1 MARLFRI
8 WCVVAGLVAA
18 AASGAAPTVE
28 TLQLYNRDI
37 TELRA
42 VVGGLSPVE
51 REARA
56 QRRFGALT
64 AAELGQSVTQEPF
77 EAPGQRGITLQVAG
91 RPIVT
96 LLEADLDPEAR
107 VPLAAEAERAARQVQ
122 LALQARKAQ
131 AQPTQWVFGAAVA
144 LGVVATWVLVAWATL
159 RLHRWLETS
168 RPAQDDEVAPAILR
182 VLWQRATA
190 GLLWLVALA
199 LWFAG
204 GVVLLEAF
212 PWSEPWG
219 DRLLAVVQHL
229 GGWFATGTM
238 AAVPGLL
245 AVMLIVLVAR
255 AVQDVLSVFMQQ
267 VQSGRIRVPFLHADT
282 VGATRRLMSVLV
294 WVLALALAYPY
305 LPGSDTDAFKGLSVL
320 LGLTVTL
327 GSTGLVTQLMSG
339 LVVVYSRSLRR
350 GDYIAINGLEGVV
363 TEVGALAVKVATM
376 RNEEIT
382 VPNAVITAS
391 PIHNYS
397 KLAGRQ
403 GTLVSTRITIGYDA
417 PWRQVHA
424 MLVAAAAATEGVRA
438 DPPPRVHQR
447 ALGDFYVEYE
457 LFVHIDQP
465 LQRVA
470 IVSALHAA
478 IQDEFNRHGVQIMSP
493 HFIDQ
498 PAQPVVVPPAK
509 WWQPPARPPAG

>member
-1 MARLFRI
+1 MA
-8 WCVVAGLVAA
+8 
-18 AASGAAPTVE
+18 GAAPAVE

-42 VVGGLSPVE
+42 VVGGLGPAE

-56 QRRFGALT
+56 QRRFAALSDG
-64 AAELGQSVTQEPF
+64 ELGQPVTVQPF
-77 EAPGQRGITLQVAG
+77 EAPGQRGFTLQVAEH
-91 RPIVT
+91 PIVT
-96 LLEADLDPEAR
+96 LLETDLDPEAR
-107 VPLAAEAERAARQVQ
+107 VPLAAEAERAARQLS
-122 LALQARKAQ
+122 LALQARQAQ
-131 AQPTQWVFGAAVA
+131 AEPARWALGGAVA
-144 LGVVATWVLVAWATL
+144 LGVLLSWAAIAWGSV
-159 RLHRWLETS
+159 RLHRWLEAR
-168 RPAQDDEVAPAILR
+168 RPVDEDEAAPAVLG

-190 GLLWLVALA
+190 GLVWLVALA
-199 LWFAG
+199 LAFAG
-204 GVVLLEAF
+204 GIVLLEAF
-212 PWSEPWG
+212 PWSAPWG
-219 DRLLAVVQHL
+219 DRLMAAAQHL
-229 GGWFATGTM
+229 GGWLATGTM

-245 AVMLIVLVAR
+245 AVLLIVLVAR
-255 AVQDVLSVFMQQ
+255 AVQDVLAVFMHQ
-267 VQSGRIRVPFLHADT
+267 VQAGRMRVPFLHPDT
-282 VGATRRLMSVLV
+282 VGATRRLMSVVV

-305 LPGSDTDAFKGLSVL
+305 LPGSDTEAFKGLSVL
-320 LGLTVTL
+320 LGLMVTL

-350 GDYIAINGLEGVV
+350 GDYIAVNGLEGVV

-509 WWQPPARPPAG
+509 WWPPPARPPAG